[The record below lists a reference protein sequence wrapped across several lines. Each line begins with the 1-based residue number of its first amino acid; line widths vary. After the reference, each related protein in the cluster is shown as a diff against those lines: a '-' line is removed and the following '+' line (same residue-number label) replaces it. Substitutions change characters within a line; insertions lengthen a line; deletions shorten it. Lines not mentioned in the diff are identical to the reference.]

1 MKSNSFGRGI
11 FRIGALSWCQTV
23 CWTWTWFSHGS
34 HGRKKKK
41 SQTKTPVVGIARP
54 ANRFRAFRVLNCF
67 KQGYPAPPP
76 SPQAIFSAQCRHP
89 HIYSPHIYSAF
100 PSPIPPTLFH
110 FPPPPFPPSFLRLPW
125 SLPPSSACLCLSRC
139 LISNFKKIY
148 LCMPWWLVENNWDG
162 CLVCHKFYLFIYFWR
177 ANWANADFEEQ
188 LRWWTVQ
195 INCRHPMTTVG
206 IRLHDFLSFALI
218 EEQRRWWS
226 VKNLFI

>member
-1 MKSNSFGRGI
+1 MARTCVRKGCPPYSRPIETCMFECFFFS
-11 FRIGALSWCQTV
+11 
-23 CWTWTWFSHGS
+23 WFSHLNVVLPR
-34 HGRKKKK
+34 RKKK
-41 SQTKTPVVGIARP
+41 VGIARP

-148 LCMPWWLVENNWDG
+148 LCMP
-162 CLVCHKFYLFIYFWR
+162 
-177 ANWANADFEEQ
+177 
-188 LRWWTVQ
+188 
-195 INCRHPMTTVG
+195 
-206 IRLHDFLSFALI
+206 
-218 EEQRRWWS
+218 
-226 VKNLFI
+226 